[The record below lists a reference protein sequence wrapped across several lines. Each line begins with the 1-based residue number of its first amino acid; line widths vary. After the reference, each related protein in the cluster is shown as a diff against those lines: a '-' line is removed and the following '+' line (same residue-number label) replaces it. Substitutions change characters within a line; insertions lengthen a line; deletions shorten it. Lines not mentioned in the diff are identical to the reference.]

1 MSRNDT
7 IAGKN
12 DNSDGEEQLVEGE
25 EEEEH
30 FYESLDRI
38 ACSSCSCSTSNS
50 DSDPDPTRSN
60 SPRLHAS
67 NYHVWISQ
75 PESISERRQRLLLQ
89 MGLCS
94 DPSLSRS
101 KPETAHSGGFY
112 FNRSLSSDRLI
123 GEKLHGPCPSDS
135 TAIARP
141 RSDSG
146 GSVDHDNDDDDDAVK
161 FDDDEFN
168 SCCSSSVYCSPSIFL
183 QDSINVNSNDSD
195 CSCSDNN
202 INNRH
207 SNDGPFVAGC
217 GKKCKSKNGS
227 SPKEGSGSFNVVVSP
242 NKPPSGKQHCRKM
255 EMNRSDSANSNGNL
269 NGSLSV
275 GSSVEFAEELE
286 CDGADT
292 DGAVV
297 GEGDSRVC
305 TIKNLDNGKEFVVN
319 EIREDGM
326 WNQLKEVG
334 TGRQLTMEEFEMSV
348 GHSPIVQEL
357 MRRQIVEDRTR
368 ENLDADANGR
378 IGGGVSKF
386 KKKGSWFR
394 SIKSVANNVTG
405 NKERRS
411 SDERDTGS
419 EKGGR
424 RSSSATDDS
433 QDVSFHGPERV
444 RVRQYGRPS
453 KELSALYKSQ
463 EIQAHNGSIWCIKF
477 SLDGRYLASAGEDCV
492 INIWQVVESERKGEL
507 LMEKPYDGG
516 LNLLLMANGS
526 PEPNLLSPLGDT
538 HQEKKRRGRSSINRK
553 SLSLDHI
560 IMPET
565 VFALTDKPICSFKG
579 HLDDV
584 LDLSWSKSQNLL
596 SSSMDKTVRLWHLS
610 SNTCLKIFS
619 HSDYVTCIQFN
630 PVDDRYF
637 ISGSLDAKVRIWSI
651 PDRQVVDW
659 NDLHEMVTAACYT
672 PDGQGALVGSYKG
685 SCCLYNTSRNKLQHK
700 CQINLQNKKKK
711 AHLRKITGF
720 QFAPGSSSEVIVTS
734 ADSRIRVIDGVDLVH
749 KFKGFRNTNS
759 QISASLTA
767 NGKYVVS
774 ASEDSYVY
782 VWKHDA
788 NSRLSRS
795 KGVTVTH
802 SYEHFH
808 CQDASVAIPWPG
820 MGDSWGLQDTLS
832 GEQSGLD
839 NLVDEVSIVNHPP
852 TPVEEASIE
861 GLESL
866 SRCTNSPLNGIISS
880 ATNGYFFDRISATWP
895 EEKLNLATRT
905 RSPNA
910 SLDISNGLGESVSAY
925 GMVIVTA
932 GLRGEIRTFQNFGLP
947 VRI

>member
-101 KPETAHSGGFY
+101 KPETAHRGDFY

-135 TAIARP
+135 TTIARP

-146 GSVDHDNDDDDDAVK
+146 GSVDHDNDDDAVK

-492 INIWQVVESERKGEL
+492 INIWQVVESETKGEL